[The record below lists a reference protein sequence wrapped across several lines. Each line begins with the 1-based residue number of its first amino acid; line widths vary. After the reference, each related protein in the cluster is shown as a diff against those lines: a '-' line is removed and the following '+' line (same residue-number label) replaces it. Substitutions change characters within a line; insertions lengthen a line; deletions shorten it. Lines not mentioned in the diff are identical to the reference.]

1 MRVNI
6 LIYITQIIKYF
17 IYKSSENF
25 MKNIIMTAFINKII
39 DKDTERDNYDIYI
52 RIVSN
57 DFVHY

>member
-1 MRVNI
+1 
-6 LIYITQIIKYF
+6 
-17 IYKSSENF
+17 